1 MDALLTTMIAGV
13 VGIVGWFL
21 RGWFTPAKRSE
32 RYDLAGKMLDVREK
46 LKAAGFDATHIEH
59 FVTTLESDKTGE
71 RASSMLRV
79 IGSTPDNVSASS
91 DSAVRPSIL
100 YTTAA
105 MGARAEARLS
115 VLDAKIER
123 VLLDIEILTE
133 HNFAQSGLN
142 PTLYD
147 SGHVRKMHRAWK
159 VYRVRAGASAS
170 EDYAGGTISGVIWL
184 VEQVRIA
191 EGFLKD
197 MKKRLEDLKR

>member
-1 MDALLTTMIAGV
+1 MDTLLTTLIAAG
-13 VGIVGWFL
+13 VGIVGWLL

-46 LKAAGFDATHIEH
+46 LRAAGLDRTHIEH

-71 RASSMLRV
+71 RASSMLRI
-79 IGSTPDNVSASS
+79 IGSAPDNGSGSS
-91 DSAVRPSIL
+91 DSAIGPSIL

-105 MGARAEARLS
+105 MGARAEARLR
-115 VLDAKIER
+115 VLDAKIDK
-123 VLLDIEILTE
+123 VLLDIEILTR

-147 SGHVRKMHRAWK
+147 SGHLRKLHRAWK
-159 VYRVRAGASAS
+159 LYRVRAGASAS
-170 EDYAGGTISGVIWL
+170 EDYVGGSLSGLIWL
-184 VEQVRIA
+184 GEQVRIA